1 MLKLLILLLYEAN
14 CFIDGETVIKF
25 IQLGYNEIDCV
36 FQSMIN
42 YDFSEEN
49 NPLFIQKEYIID
61 SQGLE
66 ELITNSPILKIKKQ
80 ITYFIEIKNSYPNNI

>member
-1 MLKLLILLLYEAN
+1 
-14 CFIDGETVIKF
+14 
-25 IQLGYNEIDCV
+25 
-36 FQSMIN
+36 MIN